1 MRSEPTP
8 LEKKLDEVREHA
20 EALGYRFQ
28 PPNSTDRETN
38 LGFFWKR
45 IETSRPCI
53 TNDKDQI
60 GFTLSNWT
68 TYTKVEPFDLR
79 VEVQLVGEFTKDAWA
94 NLKVY
99 SLTLEDFFERH
110 VMVER
115 ALIRAWDAL
124 MPVYSDE
131 AEKTQMLRQYIRD
144 VHHAV
149 EPLVGVARMQS
160 EGSVLQTMGDTAAKA
175 MTPSDSVMYLI
186 RKDNK

>member
-1 MRSEPTP
+1 MAEPTP
-8 LEKKLDEVREHA
+8 LEKKIAEVRARA
-20 EALGYRFQ
+20 EALGYRYQ

-38 LGFFWKR
+38 LGLFWKR
-45 IETSRPCI
+45 IETSRPCL

-60 GFTLSNWT
+60 CFTLYNWAP
-68 TYTKVEPFDLR
+68 YTKVPFDLR
-79 VEVQLVGEFTKDAWA
+79 VEVELVGEFTKDAWA

-144 VHHAV
+144 MHHAV
-149 EPLVGVARMQS
+149 EPLVGVARMQP
-160 EGSVLQTMGDTAAKA
+160 EGSVLQTMGETAAKT